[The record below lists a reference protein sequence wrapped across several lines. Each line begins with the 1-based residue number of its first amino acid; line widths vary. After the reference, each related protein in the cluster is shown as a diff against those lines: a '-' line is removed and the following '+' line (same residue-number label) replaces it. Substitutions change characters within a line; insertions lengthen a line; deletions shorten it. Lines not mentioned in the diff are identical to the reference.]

1 VQATRARQSG
11 TGLGANE
18 RERVGSGAGRPDLV
32 SQTLIR
38 VSHLPDPVDLT
49 KRLCAIPSV
58 TGSEAEASAFLQT
71 VLEDL
76 GFAVERQHLTE
87 TRYNLLARTDERP
100 EVVLS
105 THLDTVPP
113 HLDVWEDDA
122 HLYGRGVCD
131 AKGIAAAQVAA
142 LARLLASGERRIGA
156 LYTVD
161 EEAASAGA
169 RLANAHP
176 MGRDVRFLINGEP
189 TDGLL
194 ASGTKGSLRLR
205 LVAEGK
211 AAHSAY
217 PEAGTSAIETLL
229 DVLDDLRHTEWPTSE
244 VFGETT
250 VNVGTIAGGVAA
262 NVLAPSAEA
271 VLQIRLVTPPEAIE
285 TQVERVVDGRL
296 RVERLSASDPIR
308 LHVPDG
314 WAAKAVRYT
323 TDVPYLHRWGTP
335 LLFGPGSILVAHT
348 DGERIAKADLYA
360 AADTYERLVR
370 ELLA

>member
-1 VQATRARQSG
+1 MPHS
-11 TGLGANE
+11 
-18 RERVGSGAGRPDLV
+18 
-32 SQTLIR
+32 I
-38 VSHLPDPVDLT
+38 DPVDLT

-58 TGSEAEASAFLQT
+58 TGSEGEASAFLQT
-71 VLEDL
+71 VLEGL

-87 TRYNLLARTDERP
+87 TRYNLLARTGERP

-113 HLDVWEDDA
+113 HRDVWEDDA

-131 AKGIAAAQVAA
+131 AKGIAASQATA
-142 LARLLASGERRIGA
+142 LARLLASGERRVGA

-217 PEAGTSAIETLL
+217 PEAGASAIETLL
-229 DVLDDLRHTEWPTSE
+229 GVLDDLRHADWPAND

-250 VNVGTIAGGVAA
+250 VNIGTMAGGVAA

-271 VLQIRLVTPPEAIE
+271 VLQLRLVTPPGEVAALAKRIVAGRCAVE
-285 TQVERVVDGRL
+285 T
-296 RVERLSASDPIR
+296 LSASDPIE

-314 WAAKAVRYT
+314 WAAKPVRYT
-323 TDVPYLHRWGTP
+323 TDVPYLTNWGTP

-370 ELLA
+370 ALLG

>member
-1 VQATRARQSG
+1 MQTR
-11 TGLGANE
+11 T
-18 RERVGSGAGRPDLV
+18 
-32 SQTLIR
+32 R
-38 VSHLPDPVDLT
+38 VSHPTDPVDLT
-49 KRLCAIPSV
+49 KRLCALPSV

-76 GFAVERQHLTE
+76 GFFVERQHLTE

-142 LARLLASGERRIGA
+142 LARLLASGERRVGA
-156 LYTVD
+156 LFTVD

-169 RLANAHP
+169 RLANVHP

-189 TDGLL
+189 TDGVL

-217 PEAGTSAIETLL
+217 PEAGHSAIETLL
-229 DVLDDLRHTEWPTSE
+229 DVLGDLRRAVWPTSD

-250 VNVGTIAGGVAA
+250 VNVGTISGGVAA

-271 VLQIRLVTPPEAIE
+271 VLQIRLVTPPGEIEARVAEIVAGRCA
-285 TQVERVVDGRL
+285 VEV
-296 RVERLSASDPIR
+296 LSASDPVA
-308 LHVPDG
+308 LFVPDG

-360 AADTYERLVR
+360 AAETYERLVR
-370 ELLA
+370 TLLG